1 MSWRVLDVA
10 FSRAYG
16 HHEQSDFGSVPA
28 GRHLVKGDGGMLG
41 LMMDMP
47 LLVPRLIEHA
57 AAVHGDRQIVT
68 RSVEGPID
76 RSSYAELA
84 ARARRLARALL
95 ALGVAPGDRVAT
107 LAWNTRRHVEVYY
120 AVSGLGAI
128 CHTVNPRLHATD
140 VAWILNDAEDVV
152 VFADTTFLPLLE
164 AALPDVPSV
173 RHIVVMTA
181 AAPAPAEGP
190 LAAALVYE
198 DLLGGQGDRFEWPTF
213 DENTA
218 AVLCYTSGTTGRPK
232 GVLYSH
238 RSQLLHAYAIALPD
252 TCSFSEKDSV
262 LPVVPMFHVNAWGVP
277 YAAAMTGAKLVLPGP
292 RLDGE
297 ALAELIEAE
306 AVTLALGVPSVW
318 IGLLDHLRG
327 SGRRLPTLQ
336 RVVIGGAA
344 APRPMIEAFE
354 KDFGVE
360 VRHAWGMTEMS
371 PLGTVGTLK
380 SKHAGMADAERFWLS
395 EKQGR
400 PVFGVQL
407 EIVDDGGRALPHD
420 GRTAGALKVRG
431 PWVCR
436 QYFGHPPS
444 EAADADGWFSTGD
457 IATID
462 GDGYLQITDR
472 AKDIIK
478 SGGEW
483 ISSIELERLAL
494 EHPDVV
500 QAAAIGVPDERWGER
515 PVVVVVRRPG
525 SRVTEAGI
533 LAVYQGRI
541 AKWCIPDRV
550 ILADSLP
557 LGATGKV
564 QKNKLRELYA
574 RTPTR

>member
-1 MSWRVLDVA
+1 
-10 FSRAYG
+10 
-16 HHEQSDFGSVPA
+16 
-28 GRHLVKGDGGMLG
+28 
-41 LMMDMP
+41 
-47 LLVPRLIEHA
+47 
-57 AAVHGDRQIVT
+57 
-68 RSVEGPID
+68 
-76 RSSYAELA
+76 
-84 ARARRLARALL
+84 
-95 ALGVAPGDRVAT
+95 
-107 LAWNTRRHVEVYY
+107 
-120 AVSGLGAI
+120 
-128 CHTVNPRLHATD
+128 
-140 VAWILNDAEDVV
+140 
-152 VFADTTFLPLLE
+152 
-164 AALPDVPSV
+164 
-173 RHIVVMTA
+173 
-181 AAPAPAEGP
+181 
-190 LAAALVYE
+190 
-198 DLLGGQGDRFEWPTF
+198 
-213 DENTA
+213 
-218 AVLCYTSGTTGRPK
+218 
-232 GVLYSH
+232 
-238 RSQLLHAYAIALPD
+238 
-252 TCSFSEKDSV
+252 
-262 LPVVPMFHVNAWGVP
+262 
-277 YAAAMTGAKLVLPGP
+277 
-292 RLDGE
+292 
-297 ALAELIEAE
+297 
-306 AVTLALGVPSVW
+306 
-318 IGLLDHLRG
+318 
-327 SGRRLPTLQ
+327 
-336 RVVIGGAA
+336 
-344 APRPMIEAFE
+344 
-354 KDFGVE
+354 
-360 VRHAWGMTEMS
+360 MTEMS

-550 ILADSLP
+550 ILADTLP